1 MDIHIHLELNDEET
15 EYFESITEDLA
26 AALERV
32 RDKIYRM
39 TNVDLEISVSPSK
52 SQSELILNSSS
63 RS

>member
-15 EYFESITEDLA
+15 EYVESITEDLA

-39 TNVDLEISVSPSK
+39 AYVDLEISVSPSK
-52 SQSELILNSSS
+52 SQSELTLNSSS